1 MARFFPNNLHSNLSG
16 GHWLP
21 NFDALRWPPGGATV
35 AVFAICAEG
44 ETATGGTL
52 LGALEAPIVALV
64 ALVALFSG

>member
-44 ETATGGTL
+44 KRPPAARFW
-52 LGALEAPIVALV
+52 GAIEAPIVALV